1 MDSDER
7 HDMEANDPTLGL
19 ILRMLDGL
27 QKTTETGLSGVN
39 QRLDRL
45 NGRVAANEQ
54 LAAAVNERTSKMTCI
69 EHAGVLAQLETDVE
83 TLKNAPKQVA
93 QATVKTSALT
103 GGAFAI
109 LAVALDGLWM
119 WWSKR

>member
-54 LAAAVNERTSKMTCI
+54 LAAAVNERTSRMTCI

>member
-7 HDMEANDPTLGL
+7 HDMEANDQTLGL

-54 LAAAVNERTSKMTCI
+54 LAAAVNERTSRMTCI